1 MSKTTWWKEGI
12 IYQIYPRSFRD
23 SNGDGIGD
31 LRGIIESLD
40 YLKSLHVDIL
50 WLSPIFL
57 SPNDDNGYDVSGYR
71 EIMPDFGTLEDF
83 EELLEKAHQ
92 MGMRIILDIVANH
105 CSDEHPWFVR
115 SKSSKDNP
123 YRDYFFWKAPY
134 PNGGPPNNWRSF
146 FGGSAWELDDNTGE
160 YYLHLFSKKQ
170 PDLNWENPALRQELY
185 DIMHFWFKKGV
196 DGVRLDVITL
206 ISKRLGFEDA
216 NFKKFRT
223 AIETVY
229 ANGTRIHEFLREMN
243 QEVFQQYDV
252 MALGEGVGIH
262 ANNVLEYVGE
272 KRGELDLIYHFDI
285 LNLTFGEE
293 RYGPAKPFEL
303 LMLKGIFQK
312 WYDATK
318 KDGWTVQAM
327 GNHDYP
333 RIVSRFGDD
342 QDFWKESAKLLIVL
356 LATQRG
362 TLNIYQGDEIGMTN
376 TAFADISHYRDIEG
390 LNFFRSAAMGKNTEE
405 LEVLLSYLHH
415 AGRDNARTPFQW
427 NSSEYAGFSK
437 NQPWLGVNPNYV
449 AINRQ
454 DQEQDP
460 DSILHFYRNM
470 LHYRKEN
477 PVLVYGD
484 YECLQPEHTSVYA
497 YLRTYGDERRFILLN
512 FSKKPS
518 NFSLKPG
525 TYPTQAEINN
535 YSSLN
540 FTSNG
545 IRLQP
550 FQGVVLK
557 LN

>member
-1 MSKTTWWKEGI
+1 MSKKTWWKEGI

-71 EIMPDFGTLEDF
+71 EIMPDFGTMEDF
-83 EELLEKAHQ
+83 DELLEKAHT
-92 MGMRIILDIVANH
+92 MGMKVIVDIVANH
-105 CSDEHPWFVR
+105 CSDEHPWFVQ
-115 SKSSKDNP
+115 SKSSKDSP

-134 PNGGPPNNWRSF
+134 PHGGPPNNWLSF
-146 FGGSAWELDDNTGE
+146 FGGSAWELDENTGE

-185 DIMHFWFKKGV
+185 DIMHFWFEKGV

-229 ANGTRIHEFLREMN
+229 ANGPRIHEYLMEMN
-243 QEVFQQYDV
+243 EKVFEHYDV

-272 KRGELDLIYHFDI
+272 ARGELDLVYHFDI

-303 LMLKGIFQK
+303 LVLKGIFQK

-318 KDGWTVQAM
+318 ADGWIVQAM

-342 QDFWKESAKLLIVL
+342 QDFWKESAKLLIIL

-376 TAFADISHYRDIEG
+376 TAFPDIGHYRDIEG

-405 LEVLLSYLHH
+405 LEVLLGYLHH

-427 NSSEYAGFSK
+427 NGSEYAGFSAS
-437 NQPWLGVNPNYV
+437 QPWLGVNPNYTT
-449 AINRQ
+449 INRQ
-454 DQEQDP
+454 EQEEDP
-460 DSILHFYRNM
+460 GSILHFYRNM
-470 LHYRKEN
+470 LRYRREN

-497 YLRTYGDERRFILLN
+497 YLRSQGDERRFVLLN
-512 FSKKPS
+512 FSKKLS
-518 NFSLKPG
+518 IFSLEPG
-525 TYPTQAEINN
+525 SYPTQADINN
-535 YSSLN
+535 YPSLD
-540 FTSNG
+540 FASKG